1 MSPLGLVEVVQ
12 LIQRVGDEDLR
23 THLQP
28 YLSNEPYDSHLHST
42 SPLFSSN
49 LTFQVNSDVAIP
61 VVFKS
66 DRSIS
71 LDIKRIAK
79 SASNQISVIS
89 NYSVN
94 LGPFPV
100 LTGEFFNTKL
110 KPEQVEMAVL
120 AGQGTISELKQAGLS
135 LIWLKVYKSNKNT

>member
-1 MSPLGLVEVVQ
+1 MSPLGLVDVIQ
-12 LIQRVGDEDLR
+12 LIERVGDEDLR
-23 THLQP
+23 THLKP
-28 YLSNEPYDSHLHST
+28 YLSNKPYDSHLHST
-42 SPLFSSN
+42 TPFFSSN
-49 LTFQVNSDVAIP
+49 LTLQINSDVSIP

-79 SASNQISVIS
+79 SASNQLSVIS

-100 LTGEFFNTKL
+100 LSGEFFKSAL
-110 KPEQVEMAVL
+110 KPEQVEMVVL
-120 AGQGTISELKQAGLS
+120 AGQGTISELKQAGLR
-135 LIWLKVYKSNKNT
+135 